1 MALPLGRVKGPMRPR
16 AISSHHSGAA
26 LPAERDVQKRFLNG
40 ASKWKSVSNSAR
52 DFAENSVLAV
62 KNSLT

>member
-1 MALPLGRVKGPMRPR
+1 MRPR
-16 AISSHHSGAA
+16 AIPPHHFDAA

-40 ASKWKSVSNSAR
+40 ASKWKSVSNPAR

-62 KNSLT
+62 ENSLT